1 MIIGDQRETVITN
14 IAKAAAA
21 GSFHCKVEVNDP
33 VLTQEQGSQIVKDY
47 LSKRNTAACR
57 CKTRAARG
65 LANAATRLLNR
76 DTEIVGLEKL
86 RAVTG
91 GAILTCNHFSPLDN
105 TVVRHLTRKLGKKRI
120 SIISQ
125 LTNFA
130 MPGMIGFLMNYADTI
145 PLSDDPHY
153 MLKVLPDILSE
164 LLEKDEFVL
173 IYPEKEM
180 WFNYRKPRPL
190 LRGAYHFAAQ
200 LGKPV
205 VSCFI
210 EMRDLDEPDTDQ
222 FRKVQYVI
230 HILDVLYPDP
240 EKSIRENSIQL
251 CQQDYELKKAAYE
264 RIYGR
269 ALSYDFEPA
278 DIAGWTG
285 DVAQ

>member
-1 MIIGDQRETVITN
+1 MIIGEQREAVITN

-21 GSFHCKVEVNDP
+21 GNFHSKVEVNDP
-33 VLTQEQGSQIVKDY
+33 VLTREQSAQIVRNY
-47 LSKRNTAACR
+47 LAKRNTAACH
-57 CKTRAARG
+57 CKTRTARG
-65 LANAATRLLNR
+65 LANAATRFLNR
-76 DTEIVGLEKL
+76 DTEIAGLEKL
-86 RAVTG
+86 ETVTG

-105 TVVRHLTRKLGKKRI
+105 TVVRHLTRRLGKKRI

-153 MLKVLPDILSE
+153 MLRVLPDILSE
-164 LLEKDEFVL
+164 LLENGEFVL

-200 LGKPV
+200 LGRPV

-210 EMRDLDEPDTDQ
+210 EMRDLDKRDTDQ
-222 FRKVQYVI
+222 FRKVQYTI

-240 EKSIRENSIQL
+240 EKSIRENSILL
-251 CQQDYELKKAAYE
+251 CQQDYQLKKAAYE

-269 ALSYDFEPA
+269 TLSYDFEPD

-285 DVAQ
+285 ATAQ

>member
-1 MIIGDQRETVITN
+1 MIIGTQREIVITN

-21 GSFHCKVEVNDP
+21 GNFHSKVEINDP
-33 VLTQEQGSQIVKDY
+33 VLTQEQSTQIVRNY
-47 LSKRNTAACR
+47 LASRNSPACH
-57 CKTRAARG
+57 CKTRAARS

-76 DTEIVGLEKL
+76 DTEIAGLEKL
-86 RAVTG
+86 NAVTG

-153 MLKVLPDILSE
+153 MLKVLPDILAE

-205 VSCFI
+205 ISCFI
-210 EMRDLDEPDTDQ
+210 EMRDLDKPDTQ
-222 FRKVQYVI
+222 HFRKVRYTI

-240 EKSIRENSIQL
+240 EKSIRENSIFL
-251 CQQDYELKKAAYE
+251 CQQDYQLKKSAYE
-264 RIYGR
+264 RIYGKP
-269 ALSYDFEPA
+269 LLYHFEPE

-285 DVAQ
+285 ALPQ